1 MFDGVFIS
9 GRGKIGGGS
18 GGGIDSS
25 EERAVSAG
33 TWDEVAAGFWD
44 KIAAAVWD
52 EVVAGER
59 ELLRGELRSSAYE
72 DGLGVEGGAR
82 IYGTRQEWR
91 YIGDDKLITKKSN
104 QWRKMSHENVLKKK
118 IKCEL

>member
-1 MFDGVFIS
+1 MFIS
-9 GRGKIGGGS
+9 GRDKIGGGS

-33 TWDEVAAGFWD
+33 TWDEVTTGFWE

-59 ELLRGELRSSAYE
+59 ELLIGELRSGAYE
-72 DGLGVEGGAR
+72 GGLGVEGGAR
-82 IYGTRQEWR
+82 IDGIGQEWR
-91 YIGDDKLITKKSN
+91 YISDDN
-104 QWRKMSHENVLKKK
+104 QE
-118 IKCEL
+118 E